1 MGRQGRGAGGRG
13 DQAAP
18 SPQGGTAAA
27 TRGALTWQHHR
38 DTRGACGAC
47 GACGARSTTQEMME
61 AVKAKKLAKSCN
73 DTTTGV

>member
-27 TRGALTWQHHR
+27 TRGAQTWQHHC
-38 DTRGACGAC
+38 DTRGAC

-73 DTTTGV
+73 DTTTGG